1 MKKKK
6 NEYIGWESSDG
17 NLKIIEIIDGS
28 VPVLCKVKCKICS
41 QDNEL
46 FPEGYF
52 IVNLHNVTR
61 GHKPCGCSKSVKWN
75 KDQWLILAKRASRNR
90 SFVVKDY
97 AEKFHGYKTKVLCE
111 CLIDGSEWTPLI
123 RNIISGVAV
132 CQKCKSKAVGDRC
145 RTPENTAKERCDK
158 MCLDKGYIPLGFPNG
173 YINNRSRF
181 EYICPKH
188 GKQNVRYNNFVINK
202 RSCRYCGLE
211 SRREIGKT
219 YGRYTNRS
227 EEKDFLYI
235 LNFGEKYI
243 KVGRSF
249 NIKSRISSLKSES
262 GISDIRVIAV
272 YSSLHKNIYK
282 IEQKIHDELR
292 SNNYDYLSANWSTE
306 IFKNE
311 CVELLYKIIG
321 KYENEGALINES
333 FLYLY

>member
-1 MKKKK
+1 M
-6 NEYIGWESSDG
+6 
-17 NLKIIEIIDGS
+17 
-28 VPVLCKVKCKICS
+28 
-41 QDNEL
+41 
-46 FPEGYF
+46 
-52 IVNLHNVTR
+52 
-61 GHKPCGCSKSVKWN
+61 
-75 KDQWLILAKRASRNR
+75 
-90 SFVVKDY
+90 
-97 AEKFHGYKTKVLCE
+97 
-111 CLIDGSEWTPLI
+111 
-123 RNIISGVAV
+123 
-132 CQKCKSKAVGDRC
+132 
-145 RTPENTAKERCDK
+145 
-158 MCLDKGYIPLGFPNG
+158 
-173 YINNRSRF
+173 
-181 EYICPKH
+181 
-188 GKQNVRYNNFVINK
+188 
-202 RSCRYCGLE
+202 
-211 SRREIGKT
+211 EIGKT

-321 KYENEGALINES
+321 KYENEGALLNET
-333 FLYLY
+333 FLYLWETKEINKEEIDYVTKSKYTIRRSP